1 VSSPFQKFI
10 SSRARRETGAPIDP
24 QGQRLIGLTVEGREP
39 IWAPKGHSLLLA
51 AAGGGK
57 TTSGAMP
64 WLYSYVA
71 NEPGVAT
78 LVLDSKN
85 GELALQSATMLA
97 DLGQKVSIIDE
108 CFVLPAD
115 CRHRIALNPF
125 DAAVSVFDTASEDLI
140 FALDS
145 ITNAL
150 IEEPADGDSKNKYFR
165 AWPRLMIEFAIMVM
179 LSRNPRLCIPGGI
192 AALLGD
198 SDMLKKFAAIETEE
212 GDASLKGL
220 ANSILGMVGHEHWF
234 QHLEAAQSALR
245 QFRPGTRLHAA
256 GRGATLG
263 HADLIREGAHIFLVG
278 PQQHM
283 NQLGPYYALHLMSFL
298 QAAYSGAGR
307 IRIIAD
313 EFTNAPLKSLV
324 EALTTLRG
332 FGVEVAMIAQS
343 RSEIERR
350 FGRLGT
356 LTIEEN
362 AIVKQWFGFSSFDEA
377 ARVSKAMGEELTV
390 GSSLGA
396 DSESLR
402 LNTNMNLVRQRWMS
416 PAELMAMPADQQLVH
431 IKGLGFF
438 VARKIGQQQIAPFCH
453 LVAENP
459 IEGGRLAPDPIITLT
474 TPSRRPA

>member
-1 VSSPFQKFI
+1 MSWPFQKFI

-24 QGQRLIGLTVEGREP
+24 QGQRLIGLTLESSEP
-39 IWAPKGHSLLLA
+39 IWAPKGHSLLLS

-57 TTSGAMP
+57 TTCGAMD
-64 WLYSYVA
+64 WLYSYA
-71 NEPGVAT
+71 ASEPGGST
-78 LVLDSKN
+78 LSLDSKDA
-85 GELALQSATMLA
+85 ELAWQTA
-97 DLGQKVSIIDE
+97 DMIAALGHKVAIIDD
-108 CFVLPAD
+108 FGVLPAD
-115 CRHRIALNPF
+115 CRHRISLNPF
-125 DAAVSVFDTASEDLI
+125 GAAVSVFETASEDLI
-140 FALDS
+140 FALDI
-145 ITNAL
+145 ITHAL
-150 IEEPADGDSKNKYFR
+150 IEEPTDGDAKNKYFR
-165 AWPRLMIEFAIMVM
+165 AWPRLMIEFAVMVM
-179 LSRNPRLCIPGGI
+179 LSRNPRLCIPGGV

-198 SDMLKKFAAIETEE
+198 SDMLKNFAAIEAEE

-220 ANSILGMVGHEHWF
+220 ASSILGMVGHEHWF

-256 GRGATLG
+256 GRGTTVG
-263 HADLIREGAHIFLVG
+263 HADLIREGTFIFLVG
-278 PQQHM
+278 PQRFM
-283 NQLGPYYALHLMSFL
+283 NQLGPYYALHLMGFL
-298 QAAYSGAGR
+298 QAVYGGAGHV
-307 IRIIAD
+307 RIIAD
-313 EFTNAPLKSLV
+313 EFTNAPLKTLV

-332 FGVEVAMIAQS
+332 FGAEVHMISQS

-377 ARVSKAMGEELTV
+377 ERVSKAMGEELAV

-402 LNTNMNLVRQRWMS
+402 LNTNLNLVRQRWMS
-416 PAELMAMPADQQLVH
+416 PAELMAMPTDQQLVH

-453 LVAENP
+453 LVSENP
-459 IEGGRLAPDPIITLT
+459 IEGGLLAPDPILTLT
-474 TPSRRPA
+474 TPKRRHE